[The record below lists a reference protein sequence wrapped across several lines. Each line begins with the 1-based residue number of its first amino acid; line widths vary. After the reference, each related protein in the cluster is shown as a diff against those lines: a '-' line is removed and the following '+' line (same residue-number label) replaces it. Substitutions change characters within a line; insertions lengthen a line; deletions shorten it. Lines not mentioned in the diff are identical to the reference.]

1 MLDDLETFFESNQKV
16 YSSFDKFKNQVE
28 RRQLRWGPCHT
39 EQFWQ
44 ENFIMF
50 DKSSENLKLIDTI
63 VNDCLT
69 SEDDQVKAVAC
80 YDLGEFSKYYPNAK
94 TLLD

>member
-1 MLDDLETFFESNQKV
+1 
-16 YSSFDKFKNQVE
+16 
-28 RRQLRWGPCHT
+28 
-39 EQFWQ
+39 
-44 ENFIMF
+44 MF